1 MNGNGV
7 NEIRA
12 AFLDY
17 FGRND
22 HEVVASAPLVPRN
35 DPTLMFTNA
44 GMVPFKNVFTGQ
56 EKRAYVRAT
65 SSQKCVRAGGKH
77 NDLDNVGYTAR
88 HHTFF
93 EMLGNFSFGD
103 YFKAEAIELAWT
115 LITKT
120 FQLPT
125 EKILV
130 TVYHDDDEAHA
141 LWKKIA
147 GLPESRIVRIASSDN
162 FWAMGE
168 TGPCGPCSEI
178 FYDQGEA
185 LAGGPPGS
193 PNEDGDRFLEFWN
206 LVFMQYEQV
215 TKEERRALPRPSI
228 DTGMGLE
235 RIAALLQGV
244 TSNYDIDLFRTLIGA
259 IGDLTSTDS
268 RGPLAASHRV
278 IADHL
283 RACAF
288 LIADGVLPGNEGR
301 GYVLRRIMRRAM
313 RHAQILGA
321 TEPLMWRLVPTLTRE
336 MGQAFPELLR
346 AEALITETLRLE
358 EGRFRVTLSRGLAI
372 LEDETRAIDAGG
384 TLPGP
389 VAFKLYDTYGFPL
402 DLTQDALRPRK
413 IDVDL
418 FGFDAAM
425 AKQKSD
431 ARAAWAGSGE
441 TGTETHWFSLRERV
455 GATEFLGY
463 ATERVEA
470 EIVALLKGGA
480 EMRCVE
486 AGERVEVILN
496 QTPFYGESG
505 GQIGD
510 TGFMRG
516 KAGTVAVGATGKKL
530 GDLFVHDGTVESGAV
545 TVGDVVDCQ
554 VDHARRA
561 AIRANHS
568 ATHLLHEA
576 LRLTLGDHVAQKG
589 SLVAPDRLRFDFVH
603 QKQASPEEL
612 ARVEDVANA
621 AILDNTPV
629 TTRLMAVD
637 EAMKSG
643 ARALFGEKYGDEVR
657 VVSMGVRHHDGGGEP
672 DPHGPAFSVELC
684 GGTHVARTGD
694 VGLVTIVSESPV
706 AAGVRRLEAKTGT
719 AARRHLNAKAA
730 TLGQLAGLL
739 RAPEDEAEKRLAGLM
754 DERRKME
761 RELSDARKKLA
772 MAGDGGGAAASP
784 VSEIGGVKYLGR
796 AVNGVEMKDLKALA
810 DEAKQTLGSGIVAI
824 VGVAGDGKA
833 GVVVGVTPDLTER
846 FDAVALVR
854 AAAAEL
860 GGKGGGG
867 RRDMAQ
873 AGGPDGAASQK
884 ALDAV
889 ASLMKDAA

>member
-17 FGRND
+17 FGRHGHD
-22 HEVVASAPLVPRN
+22 IVASAPLVPRN

-120 FQLPT
+120 FELPT
-125 EKILV
+125 DKLLV
-130 TVYHDDDEAHA
+130 TVYHDDDEAHG
-141 LWKKIA
+141 LWKTIA
-147 GLPESRIVRIASSDN
+147 GLPESKIIRIASSDN
-162 FWAMGE
+162 FWSMGE

-193 PNEDGDRFLEFWN
+193 PDEDGDRFLEFWN

-215 TKEERRALPRPSI
+215 TKVERRPLPRPSI

-259 IGDLTSTDS
+259 IADLTSTDP

-288 LIADGVLPGNEGR
+288 LVADGVLPGNEGR

-321 TEPLMWRLVPTLTRE
+321 AEPLMWRLVPTLTRE

-358 EGRFRVTLSRGLAI
+358 EQRFRVTLARGLSI
-372 LEDETRAIDAGG
+372 LEDETRELGAGG

-402 DLTQDALRPRK
+402 DLTQDALRARK
-413 IDVDL
+413 IGVDL
-418 FGFDAAM
+418 PGFDAAM

-431 ARAAWAGSGE
+431 ARAAWSGSGDS
-441 TGTETHWFSLRERV
+441 GTETHWFGLKERV

-470 EIVALLKGGA
+470 KVLAILKDGTEVERADAGDKVAL
-480 EMRCVE
+480 
-486 AGERVEVILN
+486 ILN

-505 GQIGD
+505 GQVGD
-510 TGFMRG
+510 TGTMRG
-516 KAGTVAVGATGKKL
+516 TDGTLLVGATGKKL
-530 GDLFVHDGTVESGAV
+530 GDLFVHEGVVHDGTIA
-545 TVGDVVDCQ
+545 VGDVVDCA
-554 VDHARRA
+554 VDHARRG

-589 SLVAPDRLRFDFVH
+589 SLVAPDRLRFDFAH
-603 QKQASPEEL
+603 QKPILPEDL
-612 ARVEDVANA
+612 ARIEDLANQ

-629 TTRLMAVD
+629 TTRLMASD

-657 VVSMGVRHHDGGGEP
+657 VVSMGHRQPEDGAGDA
-672 DPHGPAFSVELC
+672 DPQGPAFSVELC

-694 VGLVTIVSESPV
+694 IGLVTIVSDGAV
-706 AAGVRRLEAKTGT
+706 AAGVRRVEAKTGA
-719 AARRHLNAKAA
+719 AARHHLNAKAVALGELA
-730 TLGQLAGLL
+730 TLL
-739 RAPEDEAEKRLAGLM
+739 RTPEADAPKRVGVLI
-754 DERRKME
+754 DERRKLE
-761 RELSDARKKLA
+761 RELTDARKKLA
-772 MAGDGGGAAASP
+772 MAGDGGGAAAP
-784 VSEIGGVKYLGR
+784 VSEIGGVKYFGR

-810 DEAKQTLGSGIVAI
+810 TEARQTLGSGIVAI
-824 VGVAGDGKA
+824 VAVAGDGKA
-833 GVVVGVTPDLTER
+833 GVIVGVSPDLTER

-860 GGKGGGG
+860 GGTGGGG